1 MKPAGKLLF
10 NSFKVHNELFFILKR
25 KYFDKV
31 PFQVRQSDR
40 IADRWWTK
48 FNILESQLRQVSS
61 NAIKQK
67 LPVIPC
73 RKKNFADLRK
83 KKVKNV
89 KERLTSRGI
98 VVDNSLF
105 SRRRALQMC
114 FVVDDDD
121 DEKSGGS
128 MVEKREEIG
137 FCYIYIYYY

>member
-1 MKPAGKLLF
+1 MSKKKLCWF
-10 NSFKVHNELFFILKR
+10 E
-25 KYFDKV
+25 
-31 PFQVRQSDR
+31 
-40 IADRWWTK
+40 
-48 FNILESQLRQVSS
+48 
-61 NAIKQK
+61 
-67 LPVIPC
+67 
-73 RKKNFADLRK
+73 K
-83 KKVKNV
+83 KKVKKNV